1 MLKVNF
7 KKVLVVI
14 FLGLMASSC
23 DEESSTLAPEE
34 HTDAD
39 GLVLE
44 SNGVE
49 VYREFE
55 GAIVTNTLS
64 LTVGDTL
71 ELSVHFLDHDGNE
84 IEHSDDDDHDDHGHD
99 DDHDDE
105 HGSVDGLLVTENDT
119 SVVVIEVE
127 GHEEEEEGEED
138 HDDHEEHGPGIHMI
152 AVAAGS
158 TSFKVQLMHEGHA
171 DYTSM
176 SIAVTVG
183 STMRAQLC
191 TIKSC
196 NCCPTKLF
204 TAKTIRS
211 CSCCASQ
218 LYASK

>member
-23 DEESSTLAPEE
+23 DEDVLSPEG

-44 SNGVE
+44 LNGQE
-49 VYREFE
+49 VYREFK
-55 GAIVTNTLS
+55 GDRITNTLS
-64 LTVGDTL
+64 LTVGDAL
-71 ELSVHFLDHDGNE
+71 ELSVHFLDEDGNE

-99 DDHDDE
+99 DDHDD

-152 AVAAGS
+152 GVAAGS
-158 TSFKVQLMHEGHA
+158 TTFKIQLMHEGHS

-183 STMRAQLC
+183 ASTSRDLSSVNKYL
-191 TIKSC
+191 INSD
-196 NCCPTKLF
+196 KLN
-204 TAKTIRS
+204 
-211 CSCCASQ
+211 
-218 LYASK
+218 

>member
-7 KKVLVVI
+7 KKLLVVI

-23 DEESSTLAPEE
+23 DEESSSSTLAPEG

-55 GAIVTNTLS
+55 GAIVTNTLN

-84 IEHSDDDDHDDHGHD
+84 IEHSDDDDHG
-99 DDHDDE
+99 DE

-176 SIAVTVG
+176 SISVTVG
-183 STMRAQLC
+183 ASTSRDLSSVN
-191 TIKSC
+191 KYF
-196 NCCPTKLF
+196 N
-204 TAKTIRS
+204 
-211 CSCCASQ
+211 
-218 LYASK
+218 

>member
-23 DEESSTLAPEE
+23 DEESSSTLAPEG

-99 DDHDDE
+99 DDHDDDHGDE
-105 HGSVDGLLVTENDT
+105 HGSIDGLLVTENDT
-119 SVVVIEVE
+119 SIVVIEVE

-176 SIAVTVG
+176 SITVTVG
-183 STMRAQLC
+183 ASTSRDLSSVN
-191 TIKSC
+191 KYF
-196 NCCPTKLF
+196 N
-204 TAKTIRS
+204 
-211 CSCCASQ
+211 
-218 LYASK
+218 

>member
-23 DEESSTLAPEE
+23 DEESSTLAPEG

-55 GAIVTNTLS
+55 GNVTNTLS

-71 ELSVHFLDHDGNE
+71 ELSVHFLDHKGNE
-84 IEHSDDDDHDDHGHD
+84 IEHSDDDDHDDHDHD
-99 DDHDDE
+99 DEHDDE

-152 AVAAGS
+152 AVAPGS

-171 DYTSM
+171 DYTSLL
-176 SIAVTVG
+176 IDVTVG
-183 STMRAQLC
+183 ASTSRDLSSVN
-191 TIKSC
+191 KYF
-196 NCCPTKLF
+196 N
-204 TAKTIRS
+204 
-211 CSCCASQ
+211 
-218 LYASK
+218 

>member
-23 DEESSTLAPEE
+23 DEESSTLAPEG

-39 GLVLE
+39 GLDLE

-99 DDHDDE
+99 DDHDDDHDDE
-105 HGSVDGLLVTENDT
+105 HGSVDGLLVTENDI

-127 GHEEEEEGEED
+127 SHEEEEEANELNSNRINFYLGRNWRRK
-138 HDDHEEHGPGIHMI
+138 
-152 AVAAGS
+152 A
-158 TSFKVQLMHEGHA
+158 
-171 DYTSM
+171 
-176 SIAVTVG
+176 SIRYWDAY
-183 STMRAQLC
+183 R
-191 TIKSC
+191 
-196 NCCPTKLF
+196 
-204 TAKTIRS
+204 
-211 CSCCASQ
+211 
-218 LYASK
+218 